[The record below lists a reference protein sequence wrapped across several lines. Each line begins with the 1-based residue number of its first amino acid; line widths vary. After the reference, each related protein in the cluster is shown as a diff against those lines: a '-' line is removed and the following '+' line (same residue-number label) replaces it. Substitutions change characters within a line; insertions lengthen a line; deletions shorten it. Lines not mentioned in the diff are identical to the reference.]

1 MARVP
6 DFGESGLER
15 RLEHRGWVVG
25 AQLKPGAQPRLLVIG
40 CVAGELDAEM
50 SPAGKADHEHRLVGA
65 GKLNGPYGAAQ
76 DRLKAL
82 SQFGA
87 PVRAREDMHIAAQS
101 DHDVAGLLPISG
113 AIRRALLPSRCI
125 LPQGQVITSCRAI

>member
-1 MARVP
+1 MTRVL
-6 DFGESGLER
+6 DFGKSGLER
-15 RLEHRGWVVG
+15 GLEHRGWVVG
-25 AQLKPGAQPRLLVIG
+25 AQLKPGAQARLLVIG

-50 SPAGKADHEHRLVGA
+50 SPAGKADNEHRLIDA

-82 SQFGA
+82 SQFPA

-101 DHDVAGLLPISG
+101 DHDVAGL
-113 AIRRALLPSRCI
+113 
-125 LPQGQVITSCRAI
+125 SCRSPEPSAERCSPAATSSHKARS